1 MGPRAFRPEDRHV
14 FFGRAREAR
23 ELADHWQANSLTF
36 LSGPAGAGKTSLL
49 QAGVLPL
56 LDPDVVDALP
66 VGRVSSGT
74 RVPVALRGGSNPYVF
89 AVLSSWLP
97 YEAPSGLSDVTISG
111 FLARRRV
118 RHDQYGDPMPTLVA
132 VDGAEAL
139 LAAGRDPAAS
149 DDLFAQLATALEGDR
164 DLRALVVVREDAL
177 PMLRSRREKVF
188 RRAVEYAVEALEPAA
203 AAAAVR
209 GPARTAGRPFA
220 RGAAER
226 LVEDLLTVRRVS
238 PLGDETE
245 ERLPLVEPLQLQV
258 VCSALWEALPPDA
271 SVVTAGHVRDL
282 GDVARSL
289 ADFYDGVIDEVARDA
304 YHGETERLRARLREA
319 FVDEKGGRKD
329 VVAGSAESAGLPD
342 AVIRALAGRHVLRL
356 EERPQGGSRW
366 RLSHDHLVRAL
377 TRGEESRAPA
387 GRVDPAEYR
396 RLAEAALREGYLERA
411 RDHARTALR
420 HSGPD
425 QRLRADLEQL
435 LADIAYRGDD
445 LDTAVDHYGRASV
458 LLQSLP
464 GAEGQVAG
472 VLTAISQIKMAQG
485 RFESA
490 LRDLEAAALRRPDD
504 AGIRVELAWVMW
516 CSGHV
521 NGAVD
526 MLDTV
531 LAEEGD
537 ERRAL
542 RARGEIMADLG
553 RPTAALRDLGRLDWG
568 YSPSARTAYA
578 LALALEGRVDEALDL
593 VPPIEHET
601 SVTVLLRVAR
611 IRDAAGR
618 RDDVASLARR
628 ALEDGVRPP
637 LPRPLVEVAE
647 RLVRG

>member
-23 ELADHWQANSLTF
+23 ELADHWQANPLTF

-49 QAGVLPL
+49 QAGVMPL
-56 LDPDVVDALP
+56 LDPDVLDALP
-66 VGRVSSGT
+66 VGHVSSGA
-74 RVPVALRGGSNPYVF
+74 RIPIVLRGGSNPYVF

-97 YEAPSGLSDVTISG
+97 YEAPSGLSDVTIPG

-118 RHDQYGDPMPTLVA
+118 RHDQYGDPMLTLIA
-132 VDGAEAL
+132 VDDAETL
-139 LAAGRDPAAS
+139 LAPGRDPEAS
-149 DDLFAQLATALEGDR
+149 EDLLAQLATALKDDR
-164 DLRALVVVREDAL
+164 DLHALVVVREDAL

-188 RRAVEYAVEALEPAA
+188 RQAVEYAVEALEPAA
-203 AAAAVR
+203 ATAAVR
-209 GPARTAGRPFA
+209 GPAEAAGRPFA
-220 RGAAER
+220 PDAAEK

-238 PLGDETE
+238 SQGDETE

-258 VCSALWEALPPDA
+258 VCSALWKALPPDA
-271 SVVTAGHVRDL
+271 AAVTAGHVREL

-289 ADFYDGVIDEVARDA
+289 ADFYDDVIEEVARDT
-304 YHGETERLRARLREA
+304 YHGETERLRARLRDA

-342 AVIRALAGRHVLRL
+342 AVVRALAGRHVLRL

-377 TRGEESRAPA
+377 TRGQEGRTPA
-387 GRVDPAEYR
+387 GRADPAEYR
-396 RLAEAALREGYLERA
+396 RLAEGALRDGDLERA
-411 RDHARTALR
+411 RDYARTALR
-420 HSGPD
+420 HCGPD
-425 QRLRADLEQL
+425 KRLRADVEQI
-435 LADIAYRGDD
+435 LADVAYRSDD
-445 LDTAVDHYGRASV
+445 LDAAVDHYGRASV

-464 GAEGQVAG
+464 GAEGRLAG
-472 VLTAISQIKMAQG
+472 VLTAISQIMMAQG
-485 RFESA
+485 RFEPA
-490 LRDLEAAALRRPDD
+490 LRELEVAAARRPDD
-504 AGIRVELAWVMW
+504 PGIRVELAWVMW

-526 MLDTV
+526 VLDTV

-553 RPTAALRDLGRLDWG
+553 RFTPALRDLGRLDWG
-568 YSPSARTAYA
+568 YSPSARSAYA
-578 LALALEGRVDEALDL
+578 LALALEGRVEEALDL
-593 VPPIEHET
+593 APPVEHET
-601 SVTVLLRVAR
+601 NVTVLLRVAR

-618 RDDVASLARR
+618 DDAAALARR

-637 LPRPLVEVAE
+637 LPRPLVAVAQ